1 MVHGCSCAI
10 GRVNRDQSRNKIRLS
25 HGEPLMMNL
34 REMNSELGF
43 FGVVSYTDLVLNRNP
58 STGRYKRPINSRP
71 MAAKQRANW
80 GNGTRSLTRKEEIS
94 PSQPVR
100 RRDDGLLSFKAGE
113 MMRTNPYVRKTEER
127 DLSEG

>member
-10 GRVNRDQSRNKIRLS
+10 GRVQSRDKIRLS

-58 STGRYKRPINSRP
+58 SHIHGPLPN
-71 MAAKQRANW
+71 
-80 GNGTRSLTRKEEIS
+80 LS
-94 PSQPVR
+94 P
-100 RRDDGLLSFKAGE
+100 
-113 MMRTNPYVRKTEER
+113 
-127 DLSEG
+127 